1 MSRQNCH
8 FGIYFFFGRIGTG
21 FVIMSGDTETDV
33 IPSEAED
40 SPPDVI
46 PSEAEDRPPDVI
58 PSEAED
64 RPPDVIPS

>member
-40 SPPDVI
+40 
-46 PSEAEDRPPDVI
+46 RPPDVI
-58 PSEAED
+58 PSEAEGS
-64 RPPDVIPS
+64 V